1 MRCRWSVRSHILVH
15 SFSPCFYI
23 FSGVFRKGGVR
34 LYRVLY
40 RKWRPKTFEDVTGQP
55 QVTQT
60 LKQELVAGRIA
71 HAYLFTGSRGTGKT
85 TCAKILAKAINCL
98 NPIDGEPCGTCEIC
112 RGIDEGSVTDVVE
125 IDAAS
130 NNGVDNIRMLRE
142 EAGFTPAMAKYRV
155 YIIDEVHMLSIGAFN
170 ALLKT
175 LEEPPAHVV
184 FILATTEVHKMPAT
198 ILSRCQRFEFKRIS
212 PDDSAQRLCYIA
224 REEGAD
230 LDDEAALLIA
240 RLADGALRDALS
252 ILDQCIG
259 VSNHVTTE
267 VVCSTVGIVGREHLY
282 QLVDAA
288 ASQNSAKALELIDQL
303 YRGSKDMARLCE
315 ELSVYFRNM
324 MLIKTMKDAR
334 AFIPVSE
341 EEFQSLTKQAL
352 SLSLTAILHG
362 LDTIQDA
369 LEKIYRGANAR
380 ITFEMTMIQL
390 CTPQLDTSAEAL
402 LRRINALERKAIAP
416 TAASSVSAE
425 NDGVAAQQVTAPAVS
440 SDVAIQQ
447 AAASAA
453 SSNVTAQQVTVPEVS
468 NDVAVQQVTTSLETA
483 SSSSQEP
490 ISKVPSEA
498 VVPNTLKTDGISSSS
513 ITNVEELPAN
523 MQTTTA
529 KRITISQEPA
539 QQVSEETVVT
549 HPKVGGSAH
558 VLEEWPEILQI
569 LGGYS
574 KAIATAFT
582 GTNAFV
588 SGDYVLIDAPS
599 DSMAFELL
607 RKSSQREQ
615 MREAIRQ
622 ATGKVYKL
630 GPYRKKEDTH
640 TVNSDPLKQLA
651 EQAEQA
657 GIDVQIK

>member
-1 MRCRWSVRSHILVH
+1 M
-15 SFSPCFYI
+15 
-23 FSGVFRKGGVR
+23 
-34 LYRVLY
+34 YRVLY

-523 MQTTTA
+523 MQTTAA
-529 KRITISQEPA
+529 KRITISQESA

-607 RKSSQREQ
+607 RKSSHREQ

>member
-1 MRCRWSVRSHILVH
+1 M
-15 SFSPCFYI
+15 
-23 FSGVFRKGGVR
+23 
-34 LYRVLY
+34 YRVLY

-240 RLADGALRDALS
+240 QLADGALRDALS

-402 LRRINALERKAIAP
+402 LRRIDALERKAIAP

-453 SSNVTAQQVTVPEVS
+453 SSDVTAQQVTVPAVS

-523 MQTTTA
+523 MQTTAA
-529 KRITISQEPA
+529 KRITISQESA

>member
-1 MRCRWSVRSHILVH
+1 M
-15 SFSPCFYI
+15 
-23 FSGVFRKGGVR
+23 
-34 LYRVLY
+34 YRVLY

-402 LRRINALERKAIAP
+402 LRRIDALERKAIAP

-425 NDGVAAQQVTAPAVS
+425 NDGVAAQQVTAPAV
-440 SDVAIQQ
+440 
-447 AAASAA
+447 

-607 RKSSQREQ
+607 PKSSQREQ